1 MTIRI
6 REMRQGDVEGCGR
19 ICHAAFMQVAERHN
33 FRPDFPTPEAAIQL
47 TGGFFASPDVFSVV
61 AEREGEVVGSNHLW
75 EYDAIRAV
83 GPITVDPNAQA
94 KGAGRMLMEAVI
106 ERGKPCV
113 NANSN
118 TEQNSSGTESGER
131 IKSAGVRL
139 VQDSFNS
146 TSLSLYASL
155 GFEVREPLALMEGH
169 LDGDVPPDLTVR
181 ALKAEDYASCAELCR
196 LVHGFDRLNELKNTP
211 PFLTSFVALRDGR
224 ITGYAS
230 APQFW
235 ALNHGVAETMSDMCA
250 LLTGASNLL
259 QGEPISFLMPTRQSS
274 LFRWCLQ
281 KGLRVLKPMTLMSM
295 GEYHEPR
302 SCYLPSVGY

>member
-1 MTIRI
+1 MTIQI
-6 REMRQGDVEGCGR
+6 RAMREEDVESCGR
-19 ICHAAFMQVAERHN
+19 ICHAAFRGIAERHN

-47 TGGFFASPDVFSVV
+47 TQAFFASPDVFSVV
-61 AEREGEVVGSNHLW
+61 AERDGEVVGSNHLW

-83 GPITVDPNAQA
+83 GPITVDPDAQA

-106 ERGKPCV
+106 ERGKP
-113 NANSN
+113 NAHE
-118 TEQNSSGTESGER
+118 TGEKV
-131 IKSAGVRL
+131 KSAGVRL

-155 GFEVREPLALMEGH
+155 GFEVREPLVLMEGH
-169 LDGDVPPDLTVR
+169 VGGDVPPDVTVR
-181 ALKAEDYASCAELCR
+181 ALKEEDYASCAELCR

-211 PFLTSFVALRDGR
+211 PFLTSFVAVRDGR

-235 ALNHGVAETMSDMCA
+235 ALNHAVAETMSDMTA
-250 LLTGASNLL
+250 LLAGTSNLL
-259 QGEPISFLMPTRQSS
+259 QGEPISFLLPTRQSS
-274 LFRWCLQ
+274 LFQWCLQ